1 MRDWDLILTP
11 APEMDQYYRTEYAYE
26 GPILS
31 HGYPR
36 DDILVSD
43 RADDVRRRTREL
55 LGIQD
60 HQTAVLYA
68 PTFRDYLSA
77 DDTRAPM
84 VDFLDFDRARRAL
97 GDDVV
102 FLVRGHAFN
111 ARTRERRTFP
121 GTIDVT
127 DYPEVSDLYLA
138 ADVGVVDYSSLRF
151 DFGVTG
157 KPMVFLVPDLE
168 RYQETRGWLF
178 DFEPTAP
185 GPFAR
190 TTDDVVA
197 ALSDLDRVRAEHAAA
212 YRAFHEDYLDLEDGL
227 AGARFVEQVVAPRGD
242 A

>member
-1 MRDWDLILTP
+1 
-11 APEMDQYYRTEYAYE
+11 
-26 GPILS
+26 
-31 HGYPR
+31 
-36 DDILVSD
+36 
-43 RADDVRRRTREL
+43 
-55 LGIQD
+55 
-60 HQTAVLYA
+60 
-68 PTFRDYLSA
+68 
-77 DDTRAPM
+77 M
-84 VDFLDFDRARRAL
+84 VDFLDFAAAREAL

-111 ARTRERRTFP
+111 ARTRERRRFA

-168 RYQETRGWLF
+168 RYVETRGWLF

-185 GPFAR
+185 GPLAR

-197 ALSDLDRVRAEHAAA
+197 ALADLPGLRDRYAPA
-212 YRAFHEDYLDLEDGL
+212 YATFREDFLDLEDGR
-227 AGARFVEQVVAPRGD
+227 AGQRFVEQVIAPRGD

>member
-1 MRDWDLILTP
+1 
-11 APEMDQYYRTEYAYE
+11 
-26 GPILS
+26 
-31 HGYPR
+31 
-36 DDILVSD
+36 
-43 RADDVRRRTREL
+43 
-55 LGIQD
+55 
-60 HQTAVLYA
+60 VL
-68 PTFRDYLSA
+68 
-77 DDTRAPM
+77 
-84 VDFLDFDRARRAL
+84 ARVT
-97 GDDVV
+97 VV

-111 ARTRERRTFP
+111 ARTRERRTSAS
-121 GTIDVT
+121 TVDVT

-190 TTDDVVA
+190 TTDDVIA
-197 ALSDLDRVRAEHAAA
+197 ALADLDRVRTEHAAA
-212 YRAFHEDYLDLEDGL
+212 YAAFRDAYLDLEDGL
-227 AGARFVEQVVAPRGD
+227 AGARFVDQVIAPRGD